1 MCKFNEAVLPLNF
14 QLILI
19 QTDWTVSSSG
29 PLTIQQGLS
38 FQPSLG
44 ELPIGQMLSVK
55 LDLQPILMRGIVCG
69 ET

>member
-19 QTDWTVSSSG
+19 QTDG